1 MDSRSGFCDRILQF
15 QARLAERRI
24 DAAILIHSRD
34 IFYYTGVALP
44 SILLVTPFD
53 YHLYVRQG
61 WSFASKELHI
71 DQQHASEGNPADAVK
86 QLENWERNKGVMGVE
101 TDVMTAETYLR
112 WRKMLPDSEFINIS
126 SIILEQRSKKDG
138 EEIDLVR
145 KACKIADI
153 GHGRVIEALK
163 EGMSEFELAA
173 EIEYVQRQAGD
184 EGVLAI
190 RAPHLLLSSVVLGSG
205 PNLHQWSGLA
215 YSITG
220 VGMSPSLPMGASNRI
235 IGRGDVVI
243 VDLGPSFRGYY
254 SDESRTYVLGKAN
267 PEVVSLFSRL
277 KDICDQIIS
286 ALQEGVECRQLY
298 HQATT
303 HARRLNLS
311 EYFLNLGGDRKS
323 RLVGHGL
330 GLEVNEPP
338 FLADHENSALQEG
351 CVLSIEAHVMHP
363 KGVVKLEDVVLVTRH
378 GAEMLTLSPRKLIEV
393 GG

>member
-1 MDSRSGFCDRILQF
+1 MDSKSGFCDRILQF
-15 QARLAERRI
+15 QTRLAERRI
-24 DAAILIHSRD
+24 DAAVLIHSRD
-34 IFYYTGVALP
+34 IFYYTSIALP
-44 SILLVTPFD
+44 SILLVTPSD

-71 DQQHASEGNPADAVK
+71 DQQHASEGSPKDAAEKLV
-86 QLENWERNKGVMGVE
+86 NWTKNKGVIGFE
-101 TDVMTAETYLR
+101 TDVMTAETYFK
-112 WRKMLPDSEFINIS
+112 WRKMLPDSEFTNLS
-126 SIILEQRSKKDG
+126 PIILEQRSKKDG

-173 EIEYVQRQAGD
+173 EIEYAERRAGD
-184 EGVLAI
+184 EGTFFM
-190 RAPHLLLSSVVLGSG
+190 RAPNLYLRGIVASG
-205 PNLHQWSGLA
+205 PNLYKWSGVA

-220 VGMSPSLPMGASNRI
+220 MGPSPALPVGPSHRNI
-235 IGRGDVVI
+235 ERGDVVI
-243 VDLGPSFRGYY
+243 VDLGPCFNGYY
-254 SDESRTYVLGKAN
+254 ADESRTYVVGKAN

-277 KDICDQIIS
+277 KDVCDQIIS
-286 ALQEGVECRQLY
+286 ALREGVECRQLY

-303 HARRLNLS
+303 HAKGLHLS

-338 FLADHENSALQEG
+338 FLADHENSTLQEG